1 VNLGDL
7 IVVPDDRIDAVVFGT
22 KTDKAKH
29 GMIIT
34 IPFSR
39 CPSSAY
45 CQLLGLLARALARL
59 AALPQPLLS
68 QLVDAFLLTVGSQPI
83 PETIHR
89 FPAGCLEPLLSI
101 QSSQGTALPAHSLPL
116 FGAWLSSDVLSVS
129 SSLAARDPYKPLL
142 RKVKCLAVPAGLD
155 PSEVGCHSLRRGGAT
170 ELQAAGASPQQLM
183 ASLRHKS
190 FSSTLLYASPAAA
203 ASALASLARGSS
215 PV

>member
-1 VNLGDL
+1 MPSFHGLALHVHTLVLQAAEGRFDDVFRVNLGDL

-34 IPFSR
+34 IPFSC
-39 CPSSAY
+39 CPGSAY

-83 PETIHR
+83 PETIYS

-129 SSLAARDPYKPLL
+129 SSLAARDP
-142 RKVKCLAVPAGLD
+142 
-155 PSEVGCHSLRRGGAT
+155 
-170 ELQAAGASPQQLM
+170 
-183 ASLRHKS
+183 
-190 FSSTLLYASPAAA
+190 
-203 ASALASLARGSS
+203 
-215 PV
+215 